1 MLSQTSSKTARE
13 ISELDA
19 QHVLVPW
26 KKQGG
31 PRDLPITRAEGV
43 YFWNADGKRF
53 LDFTSQF
60 VFTNFGHGERRVVDA
75 IARQAAMLPVM
86 ASSFVTV
93 ARAEAAQAIAEV
105 APGDLNRVFFSTGG
119 AEANE
124 AALKFA
130 RDLTGRPLVCSRHRS
145 YHGSTYGAM
154 TLSRDNRS
162 WPFEPA
168 LAGVISAPLCDP
180 YRCPFAAP
188 GERCTDCVEHCIG
201 LLVDVLQQYGPER
214 IAGIIVEPITGSNG
228 LIVPA
233 EGYLKR
239 LREVC
244 DTYGILL
251 ICDEVMTG
259 FGRTGRWFASDLFD
273 IVPDIMSMAKGL
285 TGGYVPL
292 GATIVREELAK
303 QWDTRPL
310 VHGHTYSNHALAC
323 AAASAAIAVY
333 HEDHLV
339 ERCAEVGPYLLQRAA
354 WLMSRHVSIGDVR
367 GKGLFVGMEL
377 VRNRKTKQPL
387 IEAGAAAPTVK
398 DRVLARAM
406 EEGVYVMAGQAGSVI
421 VMTPPLSITR
431 EQIDEGIDVLD
442 RALAL
447 ADAEVEASSTS

>member
-1 MLSQTSSKTARE
+1 MLSQTRLKTPRE

-31 PRDLPITRAEGV
+31 PRGLPITRAEGV

-53 LDFTSQF
+53 LDLTSQF

-75 IARQAAMLPVM
+75 IARQAAELPVM
-86 ASSFVTV
+86 ASSFVTA

-105 APGDLNRVFFSTGG
+105 TPGDLNRVFFSTSG

-124 AALKFA
+124 AAMKFA
-130 RDLTGRPLVCSRHRS
+130 RDLTGRPLIVSRHRS
-145 YHGSTYGAM
+145 YHGSTFGAM
-154 TLSRDNRS
+154 TLSRDDRS

-168 LAGVISAPLCDP
+168 LPGVMSAPLCDP
-180 YRCPFAAP
+180 YRCPFAPP
-188 GERCTDCVEHCIG
+188 GERCTDCAGHCVS
-201 LLVDVLQQYGPER
+201 LLEDVLQQYGPHR
-214 IAGIIVEPITGSNG
+214 VAAIIVEPITGSNG

-233 EGYLKR
+233 DDYLKQ

-244 DTYGILL
+244 DKYGILL

-259 FGRTGRWFASDLFD
+259 FGRTGRWFASELFG
-273 IVPDIMSMAKGL
+273 IVPDIMTMAKGL

-292 GATIVREELAK
+292 GATVVREGLAK

-310 VHGHTYSNHALAC
+310 LHGHTYSNHALAC

-333 HEDHLV
+333 RDDHLV
-339 ERCAEVGPYLLQRAA
+339 ERCAEVGPYLLQRAE
-354 WLMSRHVSIGDVR
+354 WLMSRHSSIGDVR

-377 VRNRKTKQPL
+377 VRNRTTKQRL
-387 IEAGAAAPTVK
+387 IETGAPSPTVK
-398 DRVLARAM
+398 DRVLAKAM
-406 EEGVYVMAGQAGSVI
+406 EEGVYVMAGQASNVI
-421 VMTPPLSITR
+421 VMTPPLTITR
-431 EQIDEGIDVLD
+431 EQIDEGVDVLD

-447 ADAEVEASSTS
+447 ADAEVETSSTW